1 MNENILLQNEKNRF
15 LADEF
20 FMLSW
25 EAAVQHNKVWNSLKT
40 KNEQRIFRQKIK
52 NRLEKMMLNYAD
64 KIIDSITHIKNIQLI
79 QDFSKAEGEKLDIG
93 KCQKLLNMMC
103 KYYWCAGWICEPP
116 HLPVDSI
123 NLESLE
129 SDKTEYENLKST
141 LGITGK
147 NKIKWTNDISKIKKY
162 EFIINAFSNFAKS
175 QGYDSVAVW
184 ELCNWKRKSNKE

>member
-116 HLPVDSI
+116 HLPIDNI
-123 NLESLE
+123 NLKNLPKENYKELCDE
-129 SDKTEYENLKST
+129 LNCKDKINWTEDLNNDDNY
-141 LGITGK
+141 GK
-147 NKIKWTNDISKIKKY
+147 V
-162 EFIINAFSNFAKS
+162 INAFSNFAKS
-175 QGYDSVAVW
+175 HGYESVAVW
-184 ELCNWKRKSNKE
+184 ELCNWKRKSKQE

>member
-25 EAAVQHNKVWNSLKT
+25 AAATQHNKTW
-40 KNEQRIFRQKIK
+40 EQITEESDKKEFRQKIK
-52 NRLEKMMLNYAD
+52 NLLEKMMLNYAD

-79 QDFSKAEGEKLDIG
+79 QDFSKDEGEKLDIG

-116 HLPVDSI
+116 DMPIDSI
-123 NLESLE
+123 NLS
-129 SDKTEYENLKST
+129 KMPTNR
-141 LGITGK
+141 
-147 NKIKWTNDISKIKKY
+147 KIKVANSKIDKEPSKIK
-162 EFIINAFSNFAKS
+162 FRCS
-175 QGYDSVAVW
+175 
-184 ELCNWKRKSNKE
+184 C